1 MKNPEGDNPKKI
13 AARKVAV
20 ARRAVKKHEPNQE
33 RSKKELEDRARK
45 AEKDYASMRESVE
58 TSVINTYLTFAD
70 AILEGM
76 R

>member
-1 MKNPEGDNPKKI
+1 MKNPEGDDPKKI
-13 AARKVAV
+13 AARKAAV

-45 AEKDYASMRESVE
+45 AEKDYASMREAVE

>member
-1 MKNPEGDNPKKI
+1 MKNPEGDNPRNI

-33 RSKKELEDRARK
+33 RSKKELKDRARK
-45 AEKDYASMRESVE
+45 AEKDYASMREAVE
-58 TSVINTYLTFAD
+58 TSVINTYLTFAN
-70 AILEGM
+70 AILESM